1 MSMNTHKPAFHESS
15 EQSLFDELRGRARAE
30 GISSPGEYRDLIQE
44 VLEEKVSEG
53 VFDRSEDLPT
63 IERDLE
69 GRWPEVEAVL
79 R

>member
-1 MSMNTHKPAFHESS
+1 MTSCRPAFHESS
-15 EQSLFDELRGRARAE
+15 EQSLFGELRGRAKAE
-30 GISSPGEYRDLIQE
+30 GISSQGEYRELIQE
-44 VLEEKVSEG
+44 VLEEKVGEG
-53 VFDRSEDLPT
+53 VFDRNEDLTT

>member
-1 MSMNTHKPAFHESS
+1 MNSHKPAFHESS
-15 EQSLFDELRGRARAE
+15 EQSLFEELRARAKAE
-30 GISSPGEYRDLIQE
+30 GITSQGEYRELIQE
-44 VLEEKVSEG
+44 LLEEKVSEG
-53 VFDRSEDLPT
+53 VFDPNEELPT